1 MLKYIVYQLF
11 FSNFV
16 YMRKKKFN
24 INRFQR
30 AGAKDKLVVW
40 QIEILEYQSIVKVR
54 TNFGQFYFDSEIY
67 NLYYAHKDCVF
78 GYAPILHKSVWE
90 VIASAMDKYSGN
102 KTIIEKLTET
112 IKTKE
117 WQ

>member
-1 MLKYIVYQLF
+1 
-11 FSNFV
+11 
-16 YMRKKKFN
+16 MRKKKFN

-40 QIEILEYQSIVKVR
+40 DIEILEYQSIVQVR
-54 TNFGQFYFDSEIY
+54 TNFGQFYFDSGIS

-78 GYAPILHKSVWE
+78 GYAPILQKSVWK
-90 VIASAMDKYSGN
+90 VIANAIDKYSAD
-102 KTIIEKLTET
+102 KTILEKIIKT